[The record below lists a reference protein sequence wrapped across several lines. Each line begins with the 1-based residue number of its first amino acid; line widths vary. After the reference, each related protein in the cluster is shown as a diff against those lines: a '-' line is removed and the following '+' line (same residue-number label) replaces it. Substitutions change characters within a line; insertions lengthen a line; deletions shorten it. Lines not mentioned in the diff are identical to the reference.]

1 MAKNM
6 NQSSHPINMYGAPAK
21 QGKGLGASGKEQFKT
36 TGGNPKGPTYGN
48 AGGRKNQQPKGKGEQ
63 VKMVGTPDDSKS
75 AKEGLWK
82 HENSMG
88 QDPNC

>member
-6 NQSSHPINMYGAPAK
+6 NQDSHPINMYGKPAPH
-21 QGKGLGASGKEQFKT
+21 GKGLGASGKESFKT
-36 TGGNPKGPTYGN
+36 TGGNAKGPTYGN
-48 AGGRKNQQPKGKGEQ
+48 AGGRKMQQKKGKGE
-63 VKMVGTPDDSKS
+63 VHSSPGTPDDSKS